1 MGISFNIYNQTSYIT
16 IRIIIIDSSSEA
28 NIESVIFDGGPDK
41 GLAD

>member
-1 MGISFNIYNQTSYIT
+1 MGISFNTYNQTYIT

-28 NIESVIFDGGPDK
+28 NIESVIFDGGQDK